1 MRIEFEIVEDKE
13 KEAAVIKAT
22 EKTQAITN
30 AIELLEGGQDSIPV
44 TKEGK
49 TYLCKKDAIYY
60 IESVDKK
67 TFIYTKADCYESKSR
82 LYELEETLGGYFAR
96 CSKALIINLRKVKNV
111 NSELGGRM
119 NATLLNDELI
129 VISRSYVKEIKRR
142 LEI

>member
-1 MRIEFEIVEDKE
+1 MQVEFELVKDKAE
-13 KEAAVIKAT
+13 EIATIKAT
-22 EKTQAITN
+22 EKTQSIIS
-30 AIELLEGGQDSIPV
+30 AIEILKEGQDSIPV
-44 TKEGK
+44 SKDGK
-49 TYLCKKDAIYY
+49 TYLCKKAAIYY
-60 IESVDKK
+60 IESVDKR
-67 TFIYTKADCYESKSR
+67 TFIYTKDDCYESKDR
-82 LYELEETLGGYFAR
+82 LYELEESLGGYFAR